1 MSFWGGFVEGFSKT
15 GVEVI
20 KSDEARTD
28 NLVDDTVKIGVSK
41 ALEVREEVKKDK
53 KRIRDEL
60 GMLTAQEFSLPVAAS
75 IVKSG
80 MTSAMI
86 KLRNNTKNRLGADQL
101 WNGTTKFAQD
111 SKLTVQDVVNKL
123 SYQEPLDFGDLKVGA
138 PKGSLLGALGLAPD
152 VDTRI
157 QEGIMSRVGKLD
169 TGVDRSDIAI
179 LPGSIPLEAKKQF
192 DTDTNLTMD
201 QEILRLKKKKIQDS
215 ANFSDKDRLLLE
227 ELEKFKKDTFT
238 KQLAT
243 GVDNITS
250 AQLPINIKR
259 LKELDKLIM
268 GGEDKDGKAKTEFD
282 KIMKEIKRIKG
293 LDFANNLLNQ
303 IESGK

>member
-1 MSFWGGFVEGFSKT
+1 
-15 GVEVI
+15 
-20 KSDEARTD
+20 
-28 NLVDDTVKIGVSK
+28 
-41 ALEVREEVKKDK
+41 
-53 KRIRDEL
+53 
-60 GMLTAQEFSLPVAAS
+60 
-75 IVKSG
+75 
-80 MTSAMI
+80 
-86 KLRNNTKNRLGADQL
+86 
-101 WNGTTKFAQD
+101 
-111 SKLTVQDVVNKL
+111 
-123 SYQEPLDFGDLKVGA
+123 
-138 PKGSLLGALGLAPD
+138 
-152 VDTRI
+152 
-157 QEGIMSRVGKLD
+157 MSRVGKLD

-293 LDFANNLLNQ
+293 LDFANNLLNE

>member
-15 GVEVI
+15 GVGVI

-123 SYQEPLDFGDLKVGA
+123 SYQEPLDFGDLKVGT

-259 LKELDKLIM
+259 LKELDKIIM

-293 LDFANNLLNQ
+293 LDFANNLLNE